1 MKYGFSTLRVPKE
14 ATERDTV
21 ENTMKWNLKKK
32 SVWSTHK
39 NTEKMIPCFLTLEN
53 SPKAHQ

>member
-32 SVWSTHK
+32 VFGQPTR
-39 NTEKMIPCFLTLEN
+39 TQRT
-53 SPKAHQ
+53 